1 MKKGLSILLSLVFL
15 ISLCA
20 CGAPKQDEPNNTAE
34 GSTSGEM
41 VEDDKA
47 TKYIEAEKYEAQN
60 DYADAAIAFG
70 KIIGYSDAYE
80 RSIDN
85 WERTNKYNT
94 IAVSSN
100 HTVAVKNDGT
110 VVATGSNAQGQCDL
124 SDWSDIIAVAA
135 GPGITVG
142 LKSDHTVISSK
153 KDLDIAGWKNIVD
166 IAVSS
171 QSVIGVSA
179 DGTIVHT
186 ALYDGGD
193 ELLNDDFLNER
204 LADVISVD
212 ADARSTTLIALTSEG
227 SVVCDSSQ
235 DQYGQCKVGLWS
247 GRIISVDAGT
257 CVTAGVLSTG
267 HVEIAGLEGSQAKSS
282 VTIVK
287 NSVDTWR
294 DIIDVA
300 VGYDHIICLKS
311 DGTTDAVSL
320 SEIASEVENFNN
332 SSKGESKVQNWS
344 NIVDIVACDHISIGL
359 RLDGTVVAA
368 GDNSEGACD
377 VGTWTDIRL
386 PM

>member
-179 DGTIVHT
+179 D
-186 ALYDGGD
+186 
-193 ELLNDDFLNER
+193 
-204 LADVISVD
+204 
-212 ADARSTTLIALTSEG
+212 
-227 SVVCDSSQ
+227 
-235 DQYGQCKVGLWS
+235 
-247 GRIISVDAGT
+247 
-257 CVTAGVLSTG
+257 
-267 HVEIAGLEGSQAKSS
+267 
-282 VTIVK
+282 
-287 NSVDTWR
+287 
-294 DIIDVA
+294 
-300 VGYDHIICLKS
+300 
-311 DGTTDAVSL
+311 
-320 SEIASEVENFNN
+320 
-332 SSKGESKVQNWS
+332 
-344 NIVDIVACDHISIGL
+344 
-359 RLDGTVVAA
+359 
-368 GDNSEGACD
+368 
-377 VGTWTDIRL
+377 
-386 PM
+386 